1 MPAPAD
7 TNTMTEDVKDAWD
20 EDKAKDYP
28 EHDFDD
34 TAAEED
40 PGNSAGFIG
49 GAADQRPPVPKDAE
63 TTTDEKTE
71 NKSDEPEAD
80 AEASDTVTP
89 SAEPDDDAPALD
101 AGLISRAQDAG
112 LSRDDISGYDQ
123 AQVEKLLTIVERG
136 QDRRM
141 LRREGNKEQAAPEP
155 EPVPEELNLGLDPEY
170 QDPEV
175 IKAFKALDQRHQAQN
190 KELRDQL
197 GELTEHMREQGRRAH
212 QSEFDSW
219 VASLPKEYSEFLGE
233 GPTSELN
240 ENGSAFKT
248 RNDVALA
255 AGAMESRMSQNG
267 NAPSDRRAVLKRG
280 LFAILG
286 DKVVQIERA
295 IAKTGEDKRQRRTTV
310 MPTHRT
316 ERKPQEPL
324 GDRAAH
330 QWAQEF
336 IKAEGLG
343 GAGDDGPLT
352 DHGEGI

>member
-1 MPAPAD
+1 MAD
-7 TNTMTEDVKDAWD
+7 MNTMTEDVKDAWA
-20 EDKAKDYP
+20 EDKAEDYP

-34 TAAEED
+34 TSAEED
-40 PGNSAGFIG
+40 PTNSAGFIG

-63 TTTDEKTE
+63 TKTDENTE
-71 NKSDEPEAD
+71 EKSDEPEAD

-101 AGLISRAQDAG
+101 AGLISRAKEAG
-112 LSRDDISGYDQ
+112 LSDDDLSVFTTE
-123 AQVEKLLTIVERG
+123 AQLERVLTHVQRAE
-136 QDRRM
+136 DRALVRPTAT
-141 LRREGNKEQAAPEP
+141 KEPGEPEP
-155 EPVPEELNLGLDPEY
+155 EQVPEELNLGLDPEY

-219 VASLPKEYSEFLGE
+219 VASLPKEYAEFLGE

-240 ENGSAFKT
+240 ENSSAFKA

-267 NAPSDRRAVLKRG
+267 TAPSDRKAVLKRG

-295 IAKTGEDKRQRRTTV
+295 IAKSGETKRQRKTTA
-310 MPTHRT
+310 MPTHKR
-316 ERKPQEPL
+316 ERNAQEPL

-343 GAGDDGPLT
+343 GGADDGPLT